1 MTLTFDRN
9 TYSQLL
15 AEIAPKVIETEE
27 DYERFLKVAEY
38 LTFKKNRSPEERA
51 LHKLLVRLIED
62 YEEENYPMDESTP
75 HDMLL
80 HIMESSGIRQADLV
94 RILG

>member
-15 AEIAPKVIETEE
+15 AEIAPKVIDTEE
-27 DYERFLKVAEY
+27 DYERLLKVAEY

-51 LHKLLVRLIED
+51 FTQIACQT
-62 YEEENYPMDESTP
+62 N
-75 HDMLL
+75 
-80 HIMESSGIRQADLV
+80 
-94 RILG
+94 

>member
-15 AEIAPKVIETEE
+15 ADIAPQVIETEE
-27 DYERFLKVAEY
+27 DYERLLKVAEY

-51 LHKLLVRLIED
+51 LHKLL
-62 YEEENYPMDESTP
+62 
-75 HDMLL
+75 
-80 HIMESSGIRQADLV
+80 
-94 RILG
+94 